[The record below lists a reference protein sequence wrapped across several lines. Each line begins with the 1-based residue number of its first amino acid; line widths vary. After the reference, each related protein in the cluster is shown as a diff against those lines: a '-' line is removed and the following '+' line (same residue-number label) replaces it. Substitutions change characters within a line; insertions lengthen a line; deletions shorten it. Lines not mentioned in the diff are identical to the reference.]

1 MRRFYANREKV
12 LSGKIMLSADE
23 THHLFSVDRFK
34 EGDTVLVFDGEG
46 VEYESVISGKKNGC
60 AVLEIKRQIKK
71 EENRYTLR
79 VAVCLPKKVKFENII
94 EKCTELNVDE
104 IIPLI
109 SNRTIVRIDQSKM
122 EGKLRRWQ
130 KKAVESS
137 KQANRAK
144 FPRIRTVCKFSEFIS
159 TMSDK
164 SLVLIPTLYSNNNLR
179 EALGD
184 IKLRRDIVVLI
195 GPEGDFDLEEVKM
208 AEDKGAVPVSLGE
221 TVLRVETAVIFA
233 VSVINYELY
242 G

>member
-1 MRRFYANREKV
+1 MRRFYAHKEKI
-12 LSGKIMLSADE
+12 LEGKIILSAE
-23 THHLFSVDRFK
+23 EAHHLFSVDRFR
-34 EGDTVLVFDGEG
+34 EGDTVLVFNGEG
-46 VEYESVISGKKNGC
+46 SEYEAVISDKKNGC

-71 EENRYTLR
+71 EENRYALR
-79 VAVCLPKKVKFENII
+79 VAVCLPKRGKFENII

-109 SNRTIVRIDQSKM
+109 SNRTIVRIGQSKM

-130 KKAVESS
+130 KKAAESS

-144 FPRIRTVCKFSEFIS
+144 FPRIKTACKLSEFIS
-159 TMSDK
+159 TLTGE
-164 SLVLIPTLYSNNNLR
+164 SLVLIPTLYSNSNLR
-179 EALGD
+179 EALGN
-184 IKLRRDIVVLI
+184 IKSYRDIVVLI